1 LRESESERAS
11 TRERER
17 ERGSGPTRLLLSL
30 CRASTRSAMH
40 LSSPR
45 TSPRPTVPL
54 SSPRTSP
61 RPAVPL
67 SPCLLDIPFY
77 RHKEMAQL
85 YNGGVA
91 MCYVANGEVFGR
103 YARVNVSVGEVHE
116 PCRST
121 AIGAAWILLTSPCF
135 HRGLENHRHHG
146 RTRGT
151 IIACYRVSVFRNPG
165 GPWTDE

>member
-11 TRERER
+11 TREREG
-17 ERGSGPTRLLLSL
+17 GSGPAHLLPSL
-30 CRASTRSAMH
+30 CRTSTRPVVR

-45 TSPRPTVPL
+45 TSPRLAVRL
-54 SSPRTSP
+54 LSPRTSP

-67 SPCLLDIPFY
+67 SPCLLDILFY

-91 MCYVANGEVFGR
+91 MCYVASGEVLGR
-103 YARVNVSVGEVHE
+103 YACVNVSVGEVHE

-121 AIGAAWILLTSPCF
+121 AIGAAWILLTSNCF
-135 HRGLENHRHHG
+135 RRGLENHRRHG
-146 RTRGT
+146 HTRGT
-151 IIACYRVSVFRNPG
+151 IIACYRGKLDGTPILFLRSLS
-165 GPWTDE
+165 